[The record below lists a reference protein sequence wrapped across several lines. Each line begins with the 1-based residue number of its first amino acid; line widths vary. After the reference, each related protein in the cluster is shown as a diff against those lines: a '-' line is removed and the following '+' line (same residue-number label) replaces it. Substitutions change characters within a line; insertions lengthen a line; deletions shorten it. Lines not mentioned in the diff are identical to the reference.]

1 MREKEK
7 QTLENEKRRLV
18 RMAPTACIG
27 ERAQLPLLRI
37 ARQRAER
44 ERERE

>member
-18 RMAPTACIG
+18 RMAQLVCIG

-37 ARQRAER
+37 TRESRQKERA
-44 ERERE
+44 